1 VYVMRVV
8 PIVIRYVLPFIPK
21 FWRRVDDFEAR
32 VAVLWMIGEHG
43 EEVPEAPYLLES
55 AVHGYSQVRC
65 IIFLIFIIIHNSNL
79 SLYLFYSFY
88 FMRQY
93 IILFHLILH
102 ERTYLPTPT
111 LLSGTTRS

>member
-1 VYVMRVV
+1 MRVV

-55 AVHGYSQVRC
+55 AVNSYSQVRYSILFLKFMFYTFLSSFLFVLC
-65 IIFLIFIIIHNSNL
+65 SLLYFRFITKIFLF
-79 SLYLFYSFY
+79 LYFA
-88 FMRQY
+88 
-93 IILFHLILH
+93 
-102 ERTYLPTPT
+102 
-111 LLSGTTRS
+111 

>member
-1 VYVMRVV
+1 MFVMRVV

-55 AVHGYSQVRC
+55 AVNSYSQVRH
-65 IIFLIFIIIHNSNL
+65 IVYFLF
-79 SLYLFYSFY
+79 LF
-88 FMRQY
+88 
-93 IILFHLILH
+93 
-102 ERTYLPTPT
+102 
-111 LLSGTTRS
+111 

>member
-1 VYVMRVV
+1 MYVMRVV

-65 IIFLIFIIIHNSNL
+65 IILIIFYHS
-79 SLYLFYSFY
+79 SLFYLKCFIYFIHFIYFY
-88 FMRQY
+88 CLISCLVFSYLIIFM
-93 IILFHLILH
+93 LISSNVM
-102 ERTYLPTPT
+102 
-111 LLSGTTRS
+111 LSSLI